1 MKETEFNLLDA
12 SWIRVMDAE
21 CNIREVSLTDALIHA
36 HEYQCLSGELST
48 QDIAV
53 LRLLL
58 AVLHTVF
65 SRVDADGEECVLEF
79 EDDALDRWESLWKL
93 KQLPEQPIRDY
104 LSQWHERFWL
114 FHPERPFWQVAE
126 MKNGSGFEAKKLNGE
141 ISESN
146 NKIRLFSSYSGIEKT
161 NLTYSQAARWL
172 IHLNAY
178 DDNAAK
184 PTKEGKAAAG
194 GKLPSVGVGWLGEIS
209 AVYLIGNNLFETL
222 LLNLILINDN
232 VVESKE
238 YPVWEKESVSGH
250 ERVEIPLPQNLAEL
264 YTLQSRRI
272 LLKRTDNN
280 VTGFTLMG
288 GDFFPNINAFV
299 EPMTAWQYPKKDT
312 NDYLPYVLKPEKQLW
327 RDFSS
332 LFISSSERKILLPNI
347 IKWNTLVSAE
357 RILPRKYVFRVQTV
371 GIEYCKSQRSSI
383 DNVFA
388 DSLAMHADLLSEI
401 GKGWR
406 KDVQTEIERCEEL
419 AKAVKKLAQNLY
431 LASGGDKGS
440 GKKQTPSY
448 VRAGD
453 HASAQLYYRLDMPF
467 REWLRQLD
475 PNDIEQKQPQ
485 FEQWQ
490 QKAKGIALLYGKEL
504 IRDVSDT
511 AMTGHMVD
519 KKLYSAPLAYR
530 YFQSDIHKIYHKE

>member
-36 HEYQCLSGELST
+36 HEYQCLSGELPT

-65 SRVDADGEECVLEF
+65 SRVDADGEECVLES
-79 EDDALDRWESLWKL
+79 EDDALDRWEVLWKL

-126 MKNGSGFEAKKLNGE
+126 LKNGTYYDAPKLNAE
-141 ISESN
+141 ISESS
-146 NKIRLFSSYSGIEKT
+146 NKIRLFSAYSGTDKT
-161 NLTYSQAARWL
+161 TLTYAQAARWL
-172 IHLNAY
+172 LYLNAY
-178 DDNAAK
+178 DDTSSK
-184 PTKEGKAAAG
+184 PTKEGKADAG
-194 GKLPSVGVGWLGEIS
+194 GKLPSPGIGWLGKLGLI
-209 AVYLIGNNLFETL
+209 YLKGENLFETL
-222 LLNLILINDN
+222 MLNFALIHHES
-232 VVESKE
+232 VESEQK
-238 YPVWEKESVSGH
+238 PIWERNAVSSA
-250 ERVEIPLPQNLAEL
+250 ERTSITMPNNLAEL

-272 LLKRTDNN
+272 LLIRDHDR
-280 VTGFTLMG
+280 VISYLLLG
-288 GDFFPNINAFV
+288 GDFFEKENAFF
-299 EPMTAWQYPKKDT
+299 EPMTVWRTPQKETDSFTPRRHDSSKQMWREFS
-312 NDYLPYVLKPEKQLW
+312 VLYNSQNNNHVAGIIQW
-327 RDFSS
+327 YRDH
-332 LFISSSERKILLPNI
+332 
-347 IKWNTLVSAE
+347 VQ
-357 RILPRKYVFRVQTV
+357 RILGTKRLMKTDIVSVQYGDKDFFV
-371 GIEYCKSQRSSI
+371 K
-383 DNVFA
+383 NVFS